1 MASGKEAHTRRD
13 PSTAYRVRR
22 VSLRSLSKFGCALG
36 GLASCLPSA
45 FLAWSGLL
53 LVGGL
58 RRLLES
64 WQRVGIRI
72 LGQEVRIDLVSLL
85 NLEHV
90 LQTVQEID
98 NVSWALL
105 VVLVLVASLCG
116 AAVFLVAANLLGWVY
131 NLIAGVSGGV
141 EVELREISRR

>member
-1 MASGKEAHTRRD
+1 MASGKEAHTTSD
-13 PSTAYRVRR
+13 PRTTYRVRR
-22 VSLRSLSKFGCALG
+22 VSLGSLTKFGCVLG
-36 GLASCLPSA
+36 GLTSCLPSA

-53 LVGGL
+53 LVDGV

-85 NLEHV
+85 NLERV

-98 NVSWALL
+98 NVSWLLL
-105 VVLVLVASLCG
+105 VVLVVAASLCG
-116 AAVFLVAANLLGWVY
+116 AVVFLVAANLLGWVY
-131 NLIAGVSGGV
+131 NLIARVSGGV